1 MGSLFDQ
8 KGAQGTPKSV
18 FGGFRSDV
26 ENDVKK
32 GRRGETRGS
41 ATARP
46 GGPLKEDSNPRDWGP
61 GARDWG
67 TVIRLVT
74 PLRA

>member
-8 KGAQGTPKSV
+8 KGAQGTQKSV
-18 FGGFRSDV
+18 FGVFRSDV

-32 GRRGETRGS
+32 GRRGETRR
-41 ATARP
+41 AARAGL

-61 GARDWG
+61 GYIGPGD
-67 TVIRLVT
+67 
-74 PLRA
+74 